1 VLKTLFMDKTR
12 KRNSCH
18 RNQKEQ
24 TPHKRIKMKV
34 FNRKREEVSY
44 KDEDWVPLSEWLK
57 SGED

>member
-1 VLKTLFMDKTR
+1 MDKTR

-18 RNQKEQ
+18 RNKREN

-44 KDEDWVPLSEWLK
+44 KDENWVPLSEWLK
-57 SGED
+57 NGED

>member
-1 VLKTLFMDKTR
+1 MDKTR

-18 RNQKEQ
+18 RNQREQ

-34 FNRKREEVSY
+34 FNRKREEISC